1 MNAKEELTLLIQLAK
16 VDDNVVQQETD
27 MIYYLGTFYGLTKE
41 TIDALFESSSTELDI
56 NSLSKEDKYNCIY
69 DLIHLMKVDQMVFQ
83 SEIQFCQKI
92 ASTLGYKTDIVPELA
107 AHIFSD
113 SDITINK
120 LALREM
126 ADKYLNS

>member
-1 MNAKEELTLLIQLAK
+1 MNAKEELSLLIQLAK
-16 VDDNVVQQETD
+16 VDNNVVQQETD
-27 MIYYLGTFYGLTKE
+27 MIYYLGTVYGLSKE
-41 TIDALFESSSTELDI
+41 EIDSLFENSNTQLDL

-83 SEIQFCQKI
+83 SEIQFCEKI
-92 ASTLGYKTDIVPELA
+92 ASTLGYKTGIIPELA

-113 SDITINK
+113 SDITKNK

-126 ADKYLNS
+126 ADEFLV